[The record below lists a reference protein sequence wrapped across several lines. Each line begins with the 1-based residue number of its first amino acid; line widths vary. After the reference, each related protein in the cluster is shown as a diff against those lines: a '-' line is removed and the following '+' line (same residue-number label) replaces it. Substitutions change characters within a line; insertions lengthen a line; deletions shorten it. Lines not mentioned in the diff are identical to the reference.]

1 MLAALALA
9 QGSADGDGEASTQL
23 HTDGAAADG
32 AAGRAQGAKR
42 AWPKVHAIGEAAAAI
57 RELPAEAL
65 KREVERRLDTL
76 LIEAG
81 GESLLPLLPPS
92 RGSSAV
98 PSPIMSSRRRKT
110 QELSA
115 ASHGLLGG
123 ATPSGG
129 GGGGGVS
136 TTAAAGATTE
146 VEEPP
151 PPQTTM
157 TPPPPTTTTTQ
168 SGAALHLQQQL
179 RSGEIGDETLQA
191 TCDLVPSEL
200 RISLERLGLK
210 RRISSGAA
218 GVAYL
223 ASLEG
228 AIGAGGAGGAEGGGA
243 VTGGDVVV
251 KFAHGSHGINDW
263 QREVLALARLRHPN
277 VVRCVGVV
285 VEPPSFGTVLEYCS
299 GGDLSTA
306 LEAPTPPGF
315 LHRVGLDVAAGMAH
329 LHEQTILHR
338 DLKGANVLL
347 TAGGVA
353 KVTDFGLAVAAPED
367 TKAGGSLTAETGTY
381 RYMAPEVI
389 CHERYSKKADI
400 FSFGCLLFEL
410 LTHQTPFADRVAL
423 QAAVAVGLNDQR
435 PPLPQR
441 TPTPLRELID
451 ACWVREAAERPS
463 FRHVHAQLVALP
475 AALDAAQTAWLDE
488 PAGHPVFDVL
498 ASDRLGGETPPASP
512 QTPMLAPPPKPPPPA
527 SGSSA
532 SGWLSRLSQTVSTLA
547 SPRTTMASRR

>member
-1 MLAALALA
+1 MPSRAYAMLVFNLHQKQQLEALVRDKAPPKQLELIQAGFEYEGELRTIQDTFLEDFDVARLRALGLSASRAWALMTKHIDKLEQVQALLREELNRLYSQQRQAAKHAASAVERMLAALALA

-98 PSPIMSSRRRKT
+98 PSPIKSSRRRKT

-136 TTAAAGATTE
+136 TTAAAGATT

-151 PPQTTM
+151 PADDDD
-157 TPPPPTTTTTQ
+157 
-168 SGAALHLQQQL
+168 AAAAAADDDDDDAERCGVAPQQQL

-191 TCDLVPSEL
+191 TCDLVPLEL
-200 RISLERLGLK
+200 RIASS
-210 RRISSGAA
+210 SSGASGVSPPAPRASPTSRVSRAPSGRA
-218 GVAYL
+218 GRRQ
-223 ASLEG
+223 
-228 AIGAGGAGGAEGGGA
+228 GGGA

-263 QREVLALARLRHPN
+263 QREVLALAGLRRN
-277 VVRCVGVV
+277 VVRCVGV

-306 LEAPTPPGF
+306 LEAPTP
-315 LHRVGLDVAAGMAH
+315 R
-329 LHEQTILHR
+329 
-338 DLKGANVLL
+338 
-347 TAGGVA
+347 
-353 KVTDFGLAVAAPED
+353 
-367 TKAGGSLTAETGTY
+367 
-381 RYMAPEVI
+381 
-389 CHERYSKKADI
+389 
-400 FSFGCLLFEL
+400 
-410 LTHQTPFADRVAL
+410 
-423 QAAVAVGLNDQR
+423 
-435 PPLPQR
+435 
-441 TPTPLRELID
+441 
-451 ACWVREAAERPS
+451 
-463 FRHVHAQLVALP
+463 
-475 AALDAAQTAWLDE
+475 
-488 PAGHPVFDVL
+488 
-498 ASDRLGGETPPASP
+498 RL
-512 QTPMLAPPPKPPPPA
+512 
-527 SGSSA
+527 
-532 SGWLSRLSQTVSTLA
+532 
-547 SPRTTMASRR
+547 